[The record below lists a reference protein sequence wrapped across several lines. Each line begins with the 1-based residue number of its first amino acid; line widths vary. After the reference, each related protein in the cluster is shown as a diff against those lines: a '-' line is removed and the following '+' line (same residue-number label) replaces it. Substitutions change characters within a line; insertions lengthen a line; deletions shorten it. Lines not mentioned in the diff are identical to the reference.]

1 MLETA
6 PPPGIDGSVGSLG
19 ASLVATFVS
28 LGLVCVLAYLA
39 LRWLSRRPPGPS
51 HGPLRVLARQSLDP
65 KRSVF
70 VIEAAERC
78 FLVGAGEGAMT
89 LLAELDRDVLQR
101 EMAPRKPA
109 RAAMLK
115 GPGAAFAE
123 ILGRALSRP
132 GKTPPLASAIEP
144 LPPPRTAVV
153 DGVVPV
159 TPSPAA
165 SVDAPVPAPQT
176 PEGSPA

>member
-19 ASLVATFVS
+19 ASVAVSFLS
-28 LGLVCVLAYLA
+28 LGLVCVLAFLA

-89 LLAELDRDVLQR
+89 LLAELDREVITKEL
-101 EMAPRKPA
+101 APRKPA
-109 RAAMLK
+109 RSGRAALL
-115 GPGAAFAE
+115 GGSFAE
-123 ILGRALSRP
+123 ILGRTLGRSSTAA
-132 GKTPPLASAIEP
+132 PPLASAMKP
-144 LPPPRTAVV
+144 AAPPPAPSSEVV
-153 DGVVPV
+153 
-159 TPSPAA
+159 
-165 SVDAPVPAPQT
+165 APQVAEPGA
-176 PEGSPA
+176 PEGGLA

>member
-19 ASLVATFVS
+19 ASVAVSFLS
-28 LGLVCVLAYLA
+28 LGLVCVLAFLA

-89 LLAELDRDVLQR
+89 LLAELDREVITR
-101 EMAPRKPA
+101 ELAPRRPA
-109 RAAMLK
+109 RAPRSALGK
-115 GPGAAFAE
+115 IFASGPTFGEVLSRA
-123 ILGRALSRP
+123 LGRP
-132 GKTPPLASAIEP
+132 G
-144 LPPPRTAVV
+144 
-153 DGVVPV
+153 PV
-159 TPSPAA
+159 TPAAVVPPPIAPRVATAAPAPA
-165 SVDAPVPAPQT
+165 EPVKNPEAPVT
-176 PEGSPA
+176 EGGLA